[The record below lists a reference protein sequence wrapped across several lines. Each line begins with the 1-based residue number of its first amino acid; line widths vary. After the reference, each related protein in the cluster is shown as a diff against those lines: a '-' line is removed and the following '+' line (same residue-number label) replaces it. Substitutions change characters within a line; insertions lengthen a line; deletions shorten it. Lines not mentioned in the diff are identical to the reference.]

1 VATSRHDRAVTAIR
15 AAARDTL
22 PRFATGPVGAVVGV
36 LAVLLTALSGRYGYH
51 RDELYFL
58 VAGRHLDWGYV
69 DQPPLTPLLA
79 RVSTA
84 IFGESPAGLRVVA
97 TLLGVGVVVVCALIA
112 RELGGGRG
120 TQVVAALLA
129 AASGFTLGASHMVS
143 TATTDLLVW
152 LVVIWLLLRLL
163 RTGDGRWFVP
173 MGAAIGVGLLNKYL
187 VVLLV
192 VSLLAAVLLVGPR
205 QVLRSWWLLAGAA
218 VGLAVAAPN
227 LVWQAAH
234 GWPQLTVASGISA
247 EDGLDNRLQFV
258 PLQLLQVSPL
268 FVPVWVAGLVR
279 LWRDPSVR
287 WARSVGAAYLVACG
301 ISLLVGGKSYYAM
314 PLLIALL
321 VVGVEPVLG
330 WVRPVRWRRWAAA
343 GVVAVAVLV
352 NAVVTLPVL
361 PAAQLSVVNAMYK
374 EQGEQVAWPE
384 FVAAVADQW
393 EQIPAGERG
402 HAVIYTQNYGE
413 AGAIDRYRDR
423 YDLPRPYSGH
433 MSYADWGRP
442 PDSAD
447 GPVLLVRFPYNQG
460 IREHFTGCREV
471 ARFHNPYG
479 LDNDEQG
486 VLIERC
492 RTSEP
497 WSTLWPQ
504 LRHYY

>member
-1 VATSRHDRAVTAIR
+1 
-15 AAARDTL
+15 
-22 PRFATGPVGAVVGV
+22 
-36 LAVLLTALSGRYGYH
+36 
-51 RDELYFL
+51 
-58 VAGRHLDWGYV
+58 
-69 DQPPLTPLLA
+69 
-79 RVSTA
+79 
-84 IFGESPAGLRVVA
+84 
-97 TLLGVGVVVVCALIA
+97 
-112 RELGGGRG
+112 
-120 TQVVAALLA
+120 
-129 AASGFTLGASHMVS
+129 
-143 TATTDLLVW
+143 
-152 LVVIWLLLRLL
+152 
-163 RTGDGRWFVP
+163 
-173 MGAAIGVGLLNKYL
+173 
-187 VVLLV
+187 
-192 VSLLAAVLLVGPR
+192 
-205 QVLRSWWLLAGAA
+205 
-218 VGLAVAAPN
+218 
-227 LVWQAAH
+227 
-234 GWPQLTVASGISA
+234 
-247 EDGLDNRLQFV
+247 
-258 PLQLLQVSPL
+258 
-268 FVPVWVAGLVR
+268 
-279 LWRDPSVR
+279 
-287 WARSVGAAYLVACG
+287 
-301 ISLLVGGKSYYAM
+301 M

-330 WVRPVRWRRWAAA
+330 WVRPVRWRRWAVA
-343 GVVAVAVLV
+343 GVVAVAALV

-361 PAAQLSVVNAMYK
+361 PAGQLSVVNAMYK

-384 FVAAVADQW
+384 FVAAVADEW

-423 YDLPRPYSGH
+423 YDLPRAYSGH

-492 RTSEP
+492 RTAEP